1 MAAKKATAVL
11 CVEAIEPCLRF
22 WVDRLGFEKTVE
34 VPHEDA
40 IGFCILKQGDVEVML
55 QTRAS
60 IAADVPALA
69 KVPGGGTLLFIEVD
83 DIDATERALKGVEI
97 VFPRRTTFYGAEEV
111 GVREPGGHAVTFAQ
125 FGEAG

>member
-1 MAAKKATAVL
+1 MAAKKATVVL
-11 CVEAIEPCLRF
+11 CVEAIEPCLPF

-40 IGFCILKQGDVEVML
+40 LGFVILKQGDVELML

-69 KVPGGGTLLFIEVD
+69 DTPGGGTLLFIEVD
-83 DIDATERALKGVEI
+83 DIDATERAMQGVEF
-97 VFPRRTTFYGAEEV
+97 VFPRRTTFYGAEEI
-111 GVREPGGHAVTFAQ
+111 GVREPGGHSVTFAQ
-125 FGEAG
+125 FGETG